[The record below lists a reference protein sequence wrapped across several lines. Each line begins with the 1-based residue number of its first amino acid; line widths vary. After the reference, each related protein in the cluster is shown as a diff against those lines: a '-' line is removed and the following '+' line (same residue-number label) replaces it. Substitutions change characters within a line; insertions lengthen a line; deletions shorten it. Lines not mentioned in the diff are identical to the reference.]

1 MHHPCYHIYG
11 QRIHRGLP
19 RLATFQKSLLPHQRH
34 KDFAM
39 IQLPIGIAKF
49 SEERRN
55 SGYQSNSLIS
65 VVTHVMDLYSLNV
78 RIFNL
83 INRSQ
88 ISEAVSFA
96 TFFLPKLA
104 GTKFKIA
111 LEQRMSNFENK

>member
-1 MHHPCYHIYG
+1 
-11 QRIHRGLP
+11 
-19 RLATFQKSLLPHQRH
+19 
-34 KDFAM
+34 M

-49 SEERRN
+49 SQERRN
-55 SGYQSNSLIS
+55 SGYQSNQLIS

-104 GTKFKIA
+104 GTKFKIG

>member
-1 MHHPCYHIYG
+1 MV
-11 QRIHRGLP
+11 
-19 RLATFQKSLLPHQRH
+19 
-34 KDFAM
+34 
-39 IQLPIGIAKF
+39 QLPIGIAKF
-49 SEERRN
+49 SEKRRN
-55 SGYQSNSLIS
+55 SGYQSNYLIS

-104 GTKFKIA
+104 GTKFKIG